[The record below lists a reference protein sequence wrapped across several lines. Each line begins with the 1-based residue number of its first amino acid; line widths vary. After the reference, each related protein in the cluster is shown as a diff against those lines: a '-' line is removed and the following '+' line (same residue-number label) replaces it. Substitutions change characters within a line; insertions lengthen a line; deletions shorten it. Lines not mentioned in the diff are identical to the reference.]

1 MSDTSES
8 FDFQAHADRAVTQ
21 YLQVQPFF
29 HDLADSVRRVIQEAL
44 QRRSV
49 NVHSVQAR
57 AKEPRSFGKK
67 AARPDE
73 ADPSRPKYPEPL
85 REITDLAAV
94 RIITYF
100 PGTLLEIETILRAE
114 FEVIERADKGQTLLE
129 EERFGYQ
136 SIHYLVRMKGNRTQ
150 LPEYE
155 RFRDSIVEIQLRTIL
170 QHAWA
175 EIEHDIQYKGSSV
188 IPIEIRRRF
197 MALAG
202 MLEVADREFQAI
214 QNADAELRETARANV
229 GRGRFENIEITP
241 DALKAYLD
249 RRLGSDGRISPWSY
263 TWTAKLLHRLGF
275 RTLAQVDD
283 AIRQYDDDR
292 LSRVAE
298 GGRPG
303 QTTRFEN
310 MLLAALGEEFIK
322 RHSFAEHE
330 WFAPSRQAILGKL
343 RAAGVPVGNYDP
355 LGPGDSQG
363 PPNNALEPTAPAE
376 E

>member
-1 MSDTSES
+1 MSDTSEP

-21 YLQVQPFF
+21 YLQVQRFF
-29 HDLADSVRRVIQEAL
+29 NDLADSVRRVVEEAL
-44 QRRSV
+44 QRHGL

-57 AKEPRSFGKK
+57 AKEPRSFGRK

-73 ADPSRPKYPEPL
+73 ADPARPKYPEPL
-85 REITDLAAV
+85 RDITDLAAV

-100 PGTLLEIETILRAE
+100 PGTLPEIEIILKAE
-114 FEVIERADKGQTLLE
+114 FEIMERADKGQTLLE

-175 EIEHDIQYKGSSV
+175 EIEHDIQYKGASV
-188 IPIEIRRRF
+188 IPVAIRRRF

-214 QNADAELRETARANV
+214 QNADTELRESARASV
-229 GRGRFENIEITP
+229 SRGRFENIEITP

-249 RRLGSDGRISPWSY
+249 RRLGSDGRISSWSY
-263 TWTAKLLHRLGF
+263 TWTTKLLQRLGF
-275 RTLAQVDD
+275 TTLAQVDE
-283 AIRQYDDDR
+283 AIKQYDDDR
-292 LSRVAE
+292 LSRIAE
-298 GGRPG
+298 GGRQG
-303 QTTRFEN
+303 QTTRFET

-330 WFAPSRQAILGKL
+330 WFAPRRQVILGKL

-355 LGPGDSQG
+355 LVPGDS
-363 PPNNALEPTAPAE
+363 PTPFNNALEPTAPVE